1 MKNKY
6 KVVALVPLEFSV
18 EGSSDSKEA
27 IESVKN
33 IFEACRDDNDCADI
47 VFDGIEESL
56 RHDSIEYKVE
66 AAQPE
71 PEVKA
76 NSDIRSVAS
85 DICDVF
91 ENYLDENGV
100 YIVCDD
106 ADEEQDRKA
115 NESGA
120 MLYGMEYWHLVEDVE
135 FRVNHINA
143 QYIEGRKKL
152 VGVNEFELVD
162 DNVHVRS
169 LGQKVEELQHR
180 MLVNQIRED
189 MIAHPLNYVDRFAMT
204 DSYETLCTNAKHHYI
219 DCSYDGIKCFLYGK
233 TGYSD
238 AFNNGAWLF
247 THPDLVAE
255 FNGEPLPE
263 QESNPEFYKTDF
275 WTKLASWIEANMK
288 GTSVERRQRLYNS
301 YISDRPIQH
310 QLTEYGLIAPDGTWY
325 ACEFGEHAA
334 LAGRIIMRN
343 REAFGLSDH
352 EVLNMA
358 YDWSGKG
365 LDFLYKRS

>member
-27 IESVKN
+27 IEFVKN
-33 IFEACRDDNDCADI
+33 IFEACRDDNDYADI

-143 QYIEGRKKL
+143 QYKLFTVFDIMEAFDKLLISKKL
-152 VGVNEFELVD
+152 GDFVP
-162 DNVHVRS
+162 S
-169 LGQKVEELQHR
+169 
-180 MLVNQIRED
+180 
-189 MIAHPLNYVDRFAMT
+189 
-204 DSYETLCTNAKHHYI
+204 
-219 DCSYDGIKCFLYGK
+219 
-233 TGYSD
+233 
-238 AFNNGAWLF
+238 
-247 THPDLVAE
+247 
-255 FNGEPLPE
+255 GE
-263 QESNPEFYKTDF
+263 NRY
-275 WTKLASWIEANMK
+275 
-288 GTSVERRQRLYNS
+288 RLYAKILS
-301 YISDRPIQH
+301 CLRS
-310 QLTEYGLIAPDGTWY
+310 
-325 ACEFGEHAA
+325 
-334 LAGRIIMRN
+334 N
-343 REAFGLSDH
+343 REKL
-352 EVLNMA
+352 
-358 YDWSGKG
+358 
-365 LDFLYKRS
+365 

>member
-33 IFEACRDDNDCADI
+33 IFEACRNDNDCADI

-143 QYIEGRKKL
+143 QYK
-152 VGVNEFELVD
+152 
-162 DNVHVRS
+162 
-169 LGQKVEELQHR
+169 
-180 MLVNQIRED
+180 
-189 MIAHPLNYVDRFAMT
+189 
-204 DSYETLCTNAKHHYI
+204 
-219 DCSYDGIKCFLYGK
+219 
-233 TGYSD
+233 
-238 AFNNGAWLF
+238 LF
-247 THPDLVAE
+247 TVFD
-255 FNGEPLPE
+255 
-263 QESNPEFYKTDF
+263 
-275 WTKLASWIEANMK
+275 
-288 GTSVERRQRLYNS
+288 
-301 YISDRPIQH
+301 
-310 QLTEYGLIAPDGTWY
+310 
-325 ACEFGEHAA
+325 
-334 LAGRIIMRN
+334 IM
-343 REAFGLSDH
+343 
-352 EVLNMA
+352 EVF
-358 YDWSGKG
+358 
-365 LDFLYKRS
+365 FLYKRGWIAIRNPSMGNTFLDMDETKTATKAQVNTIFDYISKFNRYDMNVSKVMAD

>member
-33 IFEACRDDNDCADI
+33 IFEACRNDNDCADI

-143 QYIEGRKKL
+143 QYK
-152 VGVNEFELVD
+152 
-162 DNVHVRS
+162 
-169 LGQKVEELQHR
+169 
-180 MLVNQIRED
+180 
-189 MIAHPLNYVDRFAMT
+189 
-204 DSYETLCTNAKHHYI
+204 
-219 DCSYDGIKCFLYGK
+219 
-233 TGYSD
+233 
-238 AFNNGAWLF
+238 LF
-247 THPDLVAE
+247 TVFDIMDFGNAFATTDV
-255 FNGEPLPE
+255 FV
-263 QESNPEFYKTDF
+263 NPR
-275 WTKLASWIEANMK
+275 K
-288 GTSVERRQRLYNS
+288 GIPFVQCS
-301 YISDRPIQH
+301 
-310 QLTEYGLIAPDGTWY
+310 TE
-325 ACEFGEHAA
+325 
-334 LAGRIIMRN
+334 N
-343 REAFGLSDH
+343 QLSDFRKADSH
-352 EVLNMA
+352 E
-358 YDWSGKG
+358 
-365 LDFLYKRS
+365 

>member
-33 IFEACRDDNDCADI
+33 IFEACRNDNDCADI

-143 QYIEGRKKL
+143 QYK
-152 VGVNEFELVD
+152 
-162 DNVHVRS
+162 
-169 LGQKVEELQHR
+169 
-180 MLVNQIRED
+180 
-189 MIAHPLNYVDRFAMT
+189 
-204 DSYETLCTNAKHHYI
+204 
-219 DCSYDGIKCFLYGK
+219 
-233 TGYSD
+233 
-238 AFNNGAWLF
+238 LF
-247 THPDLVAE
+247 TVFD
-255 FNGEPLPE
+255 
-263 QESNPEFYKTDF
+263 
-275 WTKLASWIEANMK
+275 
-288 GTSVERRQRLYNS
+288 
-301 YISDRPIQH
+301 
-310 QLTEYGLIAPDGTWY
+310 
-325 ACEFGEHAA
+325 
-334 LAGRIIMRN
+334 IM
-343 REAFGLSDH
+343 EAFDKLLISKSL
-352 EVLNMA
+352 VT
-358 YDWSGKG
+358 
-365 LDFLYKRS
+365 LYRAAKIVTVCMQKS

>member
-33 IFEACRDDNDCADI
+33 IFESCRDDNDYADI

-66 AAQPE
+66 AVKSE

-100 YIVCDD
+100 CIVCDD

-120 MLYGMEYWHLVEDVE
+120 MLYGMEYWHLVEDIE
-135 FRVNHINA
+135 CRLSPNIQYLRTPAYNIFATSCDILNLFNA
-143 QYIEGRKKL
+143 LLISKKL
-152 VGVNEFELVD
+152 GDVAPSGEN
-162 DNVHVRS
+162 
-169 LGQKVEELQHR
+169 
-180 MLVNQIRED
+180 
-189 MIAHPLNYVDRFAMT
+189 LN
-204 DSYETLCTNAKHHYI
+204 
-219 DCSYDGIKCFLYGK
+219 
-233 TGYSD
+233 
-238 AFNNGAWLF
+238 
-247 THPDLVAE
+247 
-255 FNGEPLPE
+255 
-263 QESNPEFYKTDF
+263 
-275 WTKLASWIEANMK
+275 
-288 GTSVERRQRLYNS
+288 RL
-301 YISDRPIQH
+301 
-310 QLTEYGLIAPDGTWY
+310 
-325 ACEFGEHAA
+325 
-334 LAGRIIMRN
+334 
-343 REAFGLSDH
+343 REAI
-352 EVLNMA
+352 
-358 YDWSGKG
+358 SGCLCSAVKG
-365 LDFLYKRS
+365 